1 MNVCFETFGCR
12 LNRAEALDQEAR
24 YAAEG
29 HEIVALDDTFPPD
42 VIVVRGCSVTAKA
55 ERDCRKAIAH
65 LRARFP
71 SARIELAGCLAG
83 ASAAPSEDIAP
94 QTIPT
99 RTARAYL
106 KVQDGCSCKCT
117 FCIVPSFRGPP
128 RSVPFAQ
135 ALSRARAFFDA
146 GYREIVVTGCNLA
159 LYRDA
164 GHGLADLLASLA
176 DLPVR
181 VELASE
187 FRYRKLLFS
196 DHALVIVVSQSGETA
211 ESLAALR
218 AAKACGVPFGIM
230 YNQRT
235 NPVYR
240 KMREIV
246 KSGGLGEMKRAVWII
261 TNWYRS
267 QAYYDSG
274 TWRATWAGEGGGVL
288 INQCPHNLDLW
299 QWICGMPSSVRAF
312 MSFGKYHDI
321 EVEDDVTIY
330 AKYDNGAT
338 GLFITTTAEA
348 PGTNRFEI
356 SGTKGK
362 IVYDGKLRHWKLGCD
377 ERVFNAENKVP
388 FAAPPCEYEEYD
400 LGPSPEHRGI
410 LRNFTNHIL
419 YGEELIAPG
428 IEGINGLSISNAAHL
443 SEWTGNSEIELP
455 NDGEAFLQELK
466 KRIKTSRAKP
476 EYSTAPV
483 DISGTYNS

>member
-1 MNVCFETFGCR
+1 MKNVRYGIVGLGNMGSQHFNFIKNGEIEGAVLGAVCDINPER
-12 LNRAEALDQEAR
+12 LKWAR
-24 YAAEG
+24 DNYEG
-29 HEIVALDDTFPPD
+29 
-42 VIVVRGCSVTAKA
+42 
-55 ERDCRKAIAH
+55 
-65 LRARFP
+65 
-71 SARIELAGCLAG
+71 ELLCYEKY
-83 ASAAPSEDIAP
+83 SEM
-94 QTIPT
+94 
-99 RTARAYL
+99 L
-106 KVQDGCSCKCT
+106 
-117 FCIVPSFRGPP
+117 
-128 RSVPFAQ
+128 
-135 ALSRARAFFDA
+135 
-146 GYREIVVTGCNLA
+146 
-159 LYRDA
+159 
-164 GHGLADLLASLA
+164 
-176 DLPVR
+176 
-181 VELASE
+181 
-187 FRYRKLLFS
+187 
-196 DHALVIVVSQSGETA
+196 QSGNIDAVIIAVPHYLHPVIGMEAIGLGIATLSEKPIGVYTKIITEWNEQA
-211 ESLAALR
+211 QKS
-218 AAKACGVPFGIM
+218 GVPFGIM

-246 KSGGLGEMKRAVWII
+246 RSGQLGELKRSVWLI
-261 TNWYRS
+261 TNWYRP

-330 AKYDNGAT
+330 AKYESGAT
-338 GLFITTTAEA
+338 GLFITTTGEA
-348 PGTNRFEI
+348 PGTNRFEV

-362 IVYDGKLRHWKLGCD
+362 LVYDGRLRFWHLGCD
-377 ERVFNAENKVP
+377 ERVFNKENKVP
-388 FAAPPCEYEEYD
+388 FAAPPCECEEFD

-428 IEGINGLSISNAAHL
+428 VEGINLLSISNAAHL
-443 SEWTGNSEIELP
+443 SEWSGNSEIGLP
-455 NDGEAFLQELK
+455 NDGEAFLVELK